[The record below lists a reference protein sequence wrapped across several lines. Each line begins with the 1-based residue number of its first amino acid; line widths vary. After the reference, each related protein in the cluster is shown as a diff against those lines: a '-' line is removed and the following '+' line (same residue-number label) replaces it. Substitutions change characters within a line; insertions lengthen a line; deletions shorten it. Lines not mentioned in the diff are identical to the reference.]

1 MKFCTVTTPMV
12 NGIVLSIELYTN
24 SPTTRFQHSLTLHI
38 YSTSHPP
45 YPLFSF
51 MFPLLSR
58 LSPSPLL
65 YTSPAFH
72 LPILY
77 SFPLSSINPS
87 PSLPFPSPVLSLL
100 FLCSSLPLPFPPLPF
115 PPLPVHSPALPSP
128 YPSIPM
134 HCPSLPLPFPCRSQ
148 PLPCPAHPLLFPW
161 PSPGLSLPFSC
172 PFLALPLPFPSPA
185 IPLPFPYLSPTPSS
199 FLRSIN
205 LPPFPPLHFT
215 ILSTSLSHLPPLPT
229 SSNPSLHLSLLIK
242 SPPPASTTPVQYP
255 CLSLCII
262 SSGTVL
268 LEPQLSPMDAGNKNL
283 INNVSNCVFVQLH
296 I

>member
-24 SPTTRFQHSLTLHI
+24 SPTTRFQHSLTLHV

-100 FLCSSLPLPFPPLPF
+100 FLCSSSAFPFPCPSLLCPSLPCPSIPLPFPPLTLPF
-115 PPLPVHSPALPSP
+115 PCTALPFPCTALSLAVPSP
-128 YPSIPM
+128 YPA
-134 HCPSLPLPFPCRSQ
+134 L
-148 PLPCPAHPLLFPW
+148 AHPLLFPW
-161 PSPGLSLPFSC
+161 LFPWTFPAIFLSFPCPSLALPFPCHS
-172 PFLALPLPFPSPA
+172 PALPLPIPHPFFFSTLDKFAPFSSPSLHHSFNFPLASPSS
-185 IPLPFPYLSPTPSS
+185 PYLIQPQPT
-199 FLRSIN
+199 
-205 LPPFPPLHFT
+205 PFPPHQVSSSSLHHSRP
-215 ILSTSLSHLPPLPT
+215 ISLSLTMHHLIRN
-229 SSNPSLHLSLLIK
+229 SS
-242 SPPPASTTPVQYP
+242 AGATT
-255 CLSLCII
+255 
-262 SSGTVL
+262 
-268 LEPQLSPMDAGNKNL
+268 EPHGCWQ
-283 INNVSNCVFVQLH
+283 
-296 I
+296 